1 MNKKELLLKP
11 AWSYKNIMEY
21 FDCSVGKAMK
31 IKNMAVA
38 NGGGI
43 IYSTQLV
50 KVDFVLGLF
59 GTSREKELSLYEN

>member
-1 MNKKELLLKP
+1 
-11 AWSYKNIMEY
+11 
-21 FDCSVGKAMK
+21 MK